1 MKINSKELMKNV
13 FFYLFLFFGIQNT
26 FAQYKPLPMQNA
38 EWINYGGIALLSC
51 PTCTF
56 VDYKYFTDGDTVINA
71 LTYSKIKKL
80 EGPNLNDVNLYPTYT
95 GAIRQ
100 DTLNQKVYVVLTDS
114 TTEHI
119 LYDFSLQVGDTINS
133 VLHTLANDCFG
144 FNTETIYLIDTIQ
157 VNGNNHRVFHFQG
170 SCTYGPNGGSYI
182 EGIGSS
188 YGLLFPNME
197 DMLESHL
204 NCMNVNSQTYYPSA
218 STNCVLTFIGL
229 DELNANPTF
238 SISPNPACNMLHISL
253 DDNTSNQNG
262 KLLDN
267 QGKVL
272 KHFLLNSGENT
283 LDINHLVSGIYFLEI
298 NGQSTKFIK
307 SN

>member
-1 MKINSKELMKNV
+1 MKNV
-13 FFYLFLFFGIQNT
+13 FFYLFLFFGIQNA

-157 VNGNNHRVFHFQG
+157 VNGNDHRVFHFQG

-182 EGIGSS
+182 EGIGST

-204 NCMNVNSQTYYPSA
+204 NCMKVNSQTYYPST

-229 DELNANPTF
+229 DDLEMNKAI
-238 SISPNPACNMLHISL
+238 SISPNPANENLTVSL
-253 DDNTSNQNG
+253 PENYSKIEG
-262 KLLDN
+262 ILLDN
-267 QGKVL
+267 AGKEL
-272 KHFLLNSGENT
+272 QRFLLNSGENNIDIDD
-283 LDINHLVSGIYFLEI
+283 LDSGIYFIEI